1 MVYERTRGKKALRRW
16 AAAMA
21 FALAGLGAW
30 QPLGEAAQGDA
41 QTTVRVRRIECS
53 AQPLAAE
60 SELRALL
67 ADAAGKDMTLR
78 ELQRKADEVTR
89 YLRGKGYFVAFAY
102 VPQQDFARGRVEI
115 AVEPGRYDEILID
128 NQTKIHEK
136 AIRRELGK
144 VRSGA
149 LVRKDDLERAV
160 WLIGDMANAEAKTT
174 LKAGREP
181 GTTTLILH
189 VRPKGKQTWG
199 YVGVDNGGYRHTG
212 RYEYS
217 ALINRANARKEGD
230 LLTASVLT
238 TGKGQDGGSFSY
250 TTPVWNQGS
259 RIGVSYARTT
269 YSLGG
274 PFAAMGATG
283 DADTLSLSYQK
294 NYLRTRSANWYGE
307 ARFETKKL
315 RDKIDVLDSDTR
327 KRSNNW
333 VLGLRG
339 DTRDNWQGGGVNNY
353 ALYYTRGDLTLKD
366 PVSKLMDSNPEYGGL
381 HTEGVFGKLN
391 FDFTRLQQVR
401 ERVALWSSYRRQWSD
416 KNLDSSEKL
425 SLGGP
430 YGVRAYPVGEASGDQ
445 GWLGTLELR
454 YNLPE
459 KEGAKNVW
467 QLIAFLDGGS
477 VQMNRKP
484 VASTGENHR
493 SLYGMGVGV
502 NWSQEENWAG
512 RLHYAWKLGS
522 EDAVS
527 DKDRSGRLW
536 FQLYRFF

>member
-1 MVYERTRGKKALRRW
+1 MVCGKRMGKKALRRW
-16 AAAMA
+16 AMAAA
-21 FALAGLGAW
+21 LALAGCGGGWLPQA
-30 QPLGEAAQGDA
+30 QAAQPA
-41 QTTVRVRRIECS
+41 QQTLLVRRVEFG
-53 AQPLAAE
+53 AQPLVEE
-60 SELRALL
+60 SELRAFTKGMV
-67 ADAAGKDMTLR
+67 GKTPNFGD
-78 ELQRKADEVTR
+78 LQRKADEITR
-89 YLRGKGYFVAFAY
+89 YLRSKGYFVAFAY
-102 VPQQDFARGRVEI
+102 LPAQDFARGKVQI
-115 AVEPGRYDEILID
+115 AIEPGRYDEILID
-128 NQTKIHEK
+128 NQTKIHDK

-144 VRSGA
+144 VRSGE
-149 LVRKDDLERAV
+149 LVRKDTLERAV
-160 WLIGDMANAEAKTT
+160 WLIGDMAQAEAKTT

-189 VRPKGKQTWG
+189 VRPKGETTWG
-199 YVGVDNGGYRHTG
+199 YVGFDNGGYRHTG

-238 TGKGQDGGSFSY
+238 TFKGQDGGSLSY

-274 PFAAMGATG
+274 PFEAMGATG
-283 DADTLSLSYQK
+283 DADTLSFSYEK
-294 NYLRTRSANWYGE
+294 NYLRTRSANWWGE
-307 ARFETKKL
+307 ARFELKKL
-315 RDKIDVLDSDTR
+315 RDKIDALHDDSR
-327 KRSNNW
+327 KRSHNW

-353 ALYYTRGDLTLKD
+353 ALRYTRGELKLKD
-366 PVSKLMDSNPEYGGL
+366 DVSKILDIDPDYGR

-391 FDFTRLQQVR
+391 FDFSRLQQVR
-401 ERVALWSSYRRQWSD
+401 ERVALWASYRRQWSD

-445 GWLGTLELR
+445 GWLGALELR
-454 YNLPE
+454 YNLPD
-459 KEGAKNVW
+459 KEGAKNTW

-477 VQMNRKP
+477 VQMNRRP
-484 VASTGENHR
+484 TASTGENHR
-493 SLYGMGVGV
+493 SLYGAGVGV
-502 NWSQEENWAG
+502 NWSQEDNWAG

-527 DKDRSGRLW
+527 DRDHSGRLW